1 MALKKLPGGIVY
13 QDDGGSYP
21 NEATGRNHEAVHRQL
36 SEATSAAIG
45 ALKTKADITAL
56 DEVRAAA
63 LGAVADLEAKWTT
76 SHVERSTSGRLVFA
90 QGTGTVPVTRTSTGR
105 LVVRA

>member
-1 MALKKLPGGIVY
+1 MYEEK
-13 QDDGGSYP
+13 GGSYP
-21 NEATGRNHEAVHRQL
+21 NEETARRHAAIHRQL
-36 SEATSAAIG
+36 SGASSAAMD
-45 ALKTKADITAL
+45 ALKAKADITAL
-56 DEVRAAA
+56 DEVQTAA

>member
-1 MALKKLPGGIVY
+1 MADDPKRYDEVPGGHLYLKAGQVPDQPYTETIAKNRAAKDRELLDSM
-13 QDDGGSYP
+13 Q
-21 NEATGRNHEAVHRQL
+21 ATE
-36 SEATSAAIG
+36 
-45 ALKTKADITAL
+45 
-56 DEVRAAA
+56 AAA

-90 QGTGTVPVTRTSTGR
+90 QSTGTVPVTRTSTGR